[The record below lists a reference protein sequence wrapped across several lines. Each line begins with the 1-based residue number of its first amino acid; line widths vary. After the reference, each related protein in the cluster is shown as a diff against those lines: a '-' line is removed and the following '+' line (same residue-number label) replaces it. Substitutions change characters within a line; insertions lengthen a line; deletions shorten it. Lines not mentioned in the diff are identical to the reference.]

1 MYSPKV
7 REDLIPA
14 LYRLG
19 RARGRP
25 MTQLVSEAV
34 ERYLAAAPEHPDH
47 SIHSAGE
54 PDRNPDTNPHTNP
67 PSVPTGVGGERSQ

>member
-34 ERYLAAAPEHPDH
+34 ERYLAAAPETGATVEAPPRHR
-47 SIHSAGE
+47 E
-54 PDRNPDTNPHTNP
+54 P
-67 PSVPTGVGGERSQ
+67 

>member
-1 MYSPKV
+1 MYSPRV
-7 REDLIPA
+7 RPDLIPA

-34 ERYLAAAPEHPDH
+34 ERYLAAEQAAPAAPGHPTAAPDAR
-47 SIHSAGE
+47 AGAGPE
-54 PDRNPDTNPHTNP
+54 RND
-67 PSVPTGVGGERSQ
+67 

>member
-7 REDLIPA
+7 PARFIPA

-25 MTQLVSEAV
+25 MTQLVADAI
-34 ERYLAAAPEHPDH
+34 ERYLTDAGVLVDEAPPD
-47 SIHSAGE
+47 
-54 PDRNPDTNPHTNP
+54 PHLMEKRP
-67 PSVPTGVGGERSQ
+67 CS

>member
-7 REDLIPA
+7 PERFIPV

-25 MTQLVSEAV
+25 MTQLVAEAV
-34 ERYLAAAPEHPDH
+34 ARYLAEEGCIEDDTTVDARRAA
-47 SIHSAGE
+47 
-54 PDRNPDTNPHTNP
+54 
-67 PSVPTGVGGERSQ
+67 